1 MEYSVGEVAALFGLT
16 TQGVRYLEKQ
26 GLIQSVRKEGSGYR
40 VFSRGEVARLKEIRM
55 MQSLGFSTE
64 QLARNM
70 PRERILPS
78 LDEQLEAIARKRTEL
93 ERMEAGLRHQQ
104 ALVRWFLEAPDH
116 LRLERRPRMLF
127 FPRSQRETR
136 SPWDD
141 QCEAA
146 WTMNMPPVTLC
157 ARFFRADGTPEEGD
171 SRFGSSISMEQAR
184 ELQLPVP
191 HNAIELEECLCIHG
205 MTSSPPMGDTPDID
219 RFLAY
224 ARKNSLALCAPVYI
238 NRIVAYQDKE
248 GESGA
253 IHEVWFPVRKT
264 SD

>member
-1 MEYSVGEVAALFGLT
+1 MEYSVGEVAAMFGLT

-26 GLIQSVRKEGSGYR
+26 GLIHSVRKEGSGYR
-40 VFSRGEVARLKEIRM
+40 VFSRAAVARLKEIRM
-55 MQSLGFSTE
+55 MQSLGFSNE
-64 QLARNM
+64 QLARSM

-78 LDEQLEAIARKRTEL
+78 LDEQLEAIAGKRAEL
-93 ERMEAGLRHQQ
+93 ERMEAGLQHQR
-104 ALVRWFLEAPDH
+104 ALVRWFMESPGQ
-116 LRLERRPRMLF
+116 LRLERRPQTLF

-141 QCEAA
+141 RCEAA

-157 ARFFRADGTPEEGD
+157 ARFFRADGSPETGD
-171 SRFGSSISMEQAR
+171 SRFGSSISVEQAQS
-184 ELQLPVP
+184 LQLPVP
-191 HNAIELEECLCIHG
+191 HSAIELEECLCIHG

-224 ARKNSLALCAPVYI
+224 ARENGLELCAPVYI
-238 NRIVAYQDKE
+238 NRIAAYQGRE
-248 GESGA
+248 GESGV
-253 IHEVWFPVRKT
+253 IHEVWFPVRKA

>member
-1 MEYSVGEVAALFGLT
+1 MEYSVGEVAALFSLT

-40 VFSRGEVARLKEIRM
+40 VFSRAAVARLKEIRM

-64 QLARNM
+64 QLARSM

-78 LDEQLEAIARKRTEL
+78 LDEQLEAIARKRAEL

-104 ALVRWFLEAPDH
+104 ALVRWFLEAPGQMK
-116 LRLERRPRMLF
+116 LERRPRMLF
-127 FPRSQRETR
+127 FPRSQQGTR
-136 SPWDD
+136 SAWDD
-141 QCEAA
+141 QCETA

-157 ARFFRADGTPEEGD
+157 ARFFRADGSPETGD
-171 SRFGSSISMEQAR
+171 SRFGSSISVEQAQA
-184 ELQLPVP
+184 LQLPVP
-191 HNAIELEECLCIHG
+191 HSAIELEECLCIHG
-205 MTSSPPMGDTPDID
+205 MTSSPLEGGMPDID

-224 ARKNSLALCAPVYI
+224 ARENGLALCAPVYI
-238 NRIVAYQDKE
+238 NRIVAYQDNE
-248 GESGA
+248 RESGV
-253 IHEVWFPVRKT
+253 IHEVWFPVRKA

>member
-26 GLIQSVRKEGSGYR
+26 GLIHSVRKEGSGYR

-64 QLARNM
+64 QLAQRM
-70 PRERILPS
+70 PLERILPS
-78 LDEQLEAIARKRTEL
+78 LDEQLEAIAGKRAEL
-93 ERMEAGLRHQQ
+93 ERMEAGLQHQQ
-104 ALVRWFLEAPDH
+104 ALVRWFLESPGE
-116 LRLERRPRMLF
+116 LRLERRPQTLF
-127 FPRSQRETR
+127 FPRSQQGPR
-136 SPWDD
+136 SAWND

-146 WTMNMPPVTLC
+146 WTMHMPPVTLC

-171 SRFGSSISMEQAR
+171 SRFGSSVSMEQAR
-184 ELQLPVP
+184 KLRLPVP

-205 MTSSPPMGDTPDID
+205 MTSGPSMGVMPDID

-224 ARKNSLALCAPVYI
+224 ARENGLALCAPVYI
-238 NRIVAYQDKE
+238 NRIVAYQDKD
-248 GESGA
+248 GKSGV
-253 IHEVWFPVRKT
+253 IHEVWFPVRKA
-264 SD
+264 SN